1 MLIDATIYIE
11 LLRRGED
18 LPFILRPYLIANQL
32 FTCGVVRAEVLRGIR
47 SVQLRD
53 EISDLFDLMIEV
65 PTGLRVWT
73 AVVHMAWTLDRRG
86 IVLPLTDIA
95 IGCCALDTG
104 TIVVTSDPHFSRI
117 PGLQTKRMLN

>member
-11 LLRRGED
+11 LLRCGED
-18 LPFILRPYLIANQL
+18 LPFILKPYLMANQL

-53 EISDLFDLMIEV
+53 DVSELFDLMIEV
-65 PTGLRVWT
+65 PTELRVWK
-73 AVVHMAWTLDRRG
+73 AVAHMAWTLDRRG

-95 IGCCALDTG
+95 IGCCALDAG
-104 TIVVTSDPHFSRI
+104 TTVVTSDPHFSRI
-117 PGLQTKRMLN
+117 PGLKTQRVLN